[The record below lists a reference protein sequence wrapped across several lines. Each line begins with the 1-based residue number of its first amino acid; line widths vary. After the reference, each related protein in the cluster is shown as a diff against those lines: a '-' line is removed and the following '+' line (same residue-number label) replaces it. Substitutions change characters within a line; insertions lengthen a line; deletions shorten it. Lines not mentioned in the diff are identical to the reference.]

1 MLDKAS
7 FRVLSRFKAVKR
19 IEGGFHVVGKY
30 QGKKKLPSGNTV
42 YLYSEAQVAAR
53 NRKKAKRL
61 EKLTKSIKSLR
72 AQVKR
77 DLKSNDPE
85 KALTAL
91 AVGLMDETA
100 ERVGSDASADGDLN
114 EDGEPHFGVT
124 TWTRKHITF
133 GKGGATIKYTG
144 KSGVKHVKKIQDAGL
159 VKALKKAY
167 DACEKGDDNCIFSG
181 EKAIKAKHVNA
192 YLKTFNITAK
202 DIRGLHANDGMREA
216 LKAVRSKGGKLPT
229 DKKEREKKL
238 KAEWKKALAEV
249 AEDIGH
255 EPATLS
261 GQYLVPGL
269 EDSYIKDG
277 TVIDKLTKTATV
289 IVQREPTEKA
299 TDSTGDWYERPS
311 GRIST
316 KYAYHGAPAERGL
329 EIKKRGLVPGSTSI
343 FQDSYSRDQGT
354 SKFDDGEHLFFA
366 DTEQGVRAYGELL
379 LRFPWPADA
388 EPDQSKS
395 GKNITG
401 HFVTLR
407 EVRPTRIE
415 FKTEGTW
422 RPIKEYEPEDED
434 EDYFVW
440 KTATVIVQREP
451 TEKATDSTGDWYER
465 PLDREGAVKAPPG
478 WTPQFG
484 GAGRPFWTSPDGKV
498 EITDGL
504 GRPGMQRYQVIYLEG
519 GRRLEALGW
528 PSFQQ
533 ALASVEGRLKDS
545 EHPLFRDKEQAR
557 IIDATEWA
565 ETFFHRHTSLRKYA
579 TLKVLDK
586 ASGGTGPHGEA
597 RQHGNEVWLFPKF
610 WKLNFETRDFVF
622 AHEIGHFALSAY
634 GLQKAIGV
642 AQDLGVDPWDSS
654 SLPFGQFNM
663 DEAFADCF
671 ASYHLDRS
679 DLKSKAPAWVPIVEA
694 LLGKKTVTAATV
706 TLDGPWVD
714 KMRKDFLTLLKN
726 VPRVKNYTEART
738 LSKALHT
745 YGERF
750 NELFFVQFLNKSLK
764 YEETSLSDQDRSYI
778 DQKLRKVGWS
788 FYIELGPPIQH
799 ADAYYSEEARFAQW
813 EQEKDRWANRLKSKA
828 RAFWTDMSETIQW
841 YERIRMKWKDDPEK
855 IQVKTPDIDQ
865 LTLSGFRVRIQG
877 YDPSVS
883 YMPSALEQVKWAL
896 EDYRQ
901 KAKQRLPI
909 LLQKQLP
916 LIIDFEGGLSTGG
929 SYHGQYIWLNATSA
943 IGSKDTATTMTKTLA
958 HEMGHHIFKS
968 VLSKEA
974 TELWYALIRGD
985 YGDLDLRELLQKWPS
1000 SVTWAMDFS
1009 ESIRE
1014 SDPILSLQVATVSE
1028 GYQPGGFAGRGLDKR
1043 EDFQAMLD
1051 KGETKLRVPQTPIT
1065 GYAGKN
1071 SEEAFCETV
1080 GLLVAYGPR
1089 AVHEKIRSWLD
1100 VVLPGQVKLAQV
1112 EAYER

>member
-1 MLDKAS
+1 
-7 FRVLSRFKAVKR
+7 
-19 IEGGFHVVGKY
+19 
-30 QGKKKLPSGNTV
+30 
-42 YLYSEAQVAAR
+42 
-53 NRKKAKRL
+53 
-61 EKLTKSIKSLR
+61 
-72 AQVKR
+72 
-77 DLKSNDPE
+77 
-85 KALTAL
+85 
-91 AVGLMDETA
+91 
-100 ERVGSDASADGDLN
+100 
-114 EDGEPHFGVT
+114 
-124 TWTRKHITF
+124 
-133 GKGGATIKYTG
+133 
-144 KSGVKHVKKIQDAGL
+144 
-159 VKALKKAY
+159 
-167 DACEKGDDNCIFSG
+167 
-181 EKAIKAKHVNA
+181 
-192 YLKTFNITAK
+192 
-202 DIRGLHANDGMREA
+202 
-216 LKAVRSKGGKLPT
+216 
-229 DKKEREKKL
+229 
-238 KAEWKKALAEV
+238 
-249 AEDIGH
+249 
-255 EPATLS
+255 
-261 GQYLVPGL
+261 L

-289 IVQREPTEKA
+289 IVQREPYEDFYPATDCFPPA
-299 TDSTGDWYERPS
+299 YTDSTGDWYERPS

-440 KTATVIVQREP
+440 KTACFSMPPPPSQRSDAWVT
-451 TEKATDSTGDWYER
+451 TEWNIDKHWDGTPIEGDEQR
-465 PLDREGAVKAPPG
+465 LP
-478 WTPQFG
+478 
-484 GAGRPFWTSPDGKV
+484 
-498 EITDGL
+498 L
-504 GRPGMQRYQVIYLEG
+504 GRTAGTLP
-519 GRRLEALGW
+519 
-528 PSFQQ
+528 F
-533 ALASVEGRLKDS
+533 VEG
-545 EHPLFRDKEQAR
+545 
-557 IIDATEWA
+557 
-565 ETFFHRHTSLRKYA
+565 FFQRHSGLRKYA
-579 TLKVLDK
+579 SIRVVEKT
-586 ASGGTGPHGEA
+586 SGGSGSHGEA
-597 RQHGNEVWLFPKF
+597 RQHGNEIWLFPKF
-610 WKLNFETRDFVF
+610 SELPSETQDFVF
-622 AHEIGHFALSAY
+622 AHEIGHYVQSEY
-634 GLQKAIGV
+634 GGTKFLGA
-642 AQDLGVDPWDSS
+642 AQSLGIDPWDTSD
-654 SLPFGQFNM
+654 LPYGQFNQ

-671 ASYHLDRS
+671 AAYHLERAE
-679 DLKSKAPAWVPIVEA
+679 LKRRYPQWESLVEA
-694 LLGKKTVTAATV
+694 VLGKKTVTAATV

-788 FYIELGPPIQH
+788 FYIELGPPIQQ

-813 EQEKDRWANRLKSKA
+813 EREKDRWANRLKSKA

>member
-299 TDSTGDWYERPS
+299 TDSTGDWYERP
-311 GRIST
+311 
-316 KYAYHGAPAERGL
+316 
-329 EIKKRGLVPGSTSI
+329 
-343 FQDSYSRDQGT
+343 
-354 SKFDDGEHLFFA
+354 
-366 DTEQGVRAYGELL
+366 
-379 LRFPWPADA
+379 
-388 EPDQSKS
+388 
-395 GKNITG
+395 
-401 HFVTLR
+401 
-407 EVRPTRIE
+407 
-415 FKTEGTW
+415 
-422 RPIKEYEPEDED
+422 
-434 EDYFVW
+434 
-440 KTATVIVQREP
+440 
-451 TEKATDSTGDWYER
+451 
-465 PLDREGAVKAPPG
+465 LDREGAVKAPPG

-694 LLGKKTVTAATV
+694 VLGKKTVTAATV

-855 IQVKTPDIDQ
+855 IRVKTPDIDQ